1 VNENVL
7 IVDTCILNHNV
18 LLVISDVKFDS
29 PRRID
34 SLGSF
39 FKKET
44 IQKIRSLRI
53 DSLQINKCV
62 QFFASVLR
70 VNNIMT
76 LKQISERII
85 RSLHVSMTH

>member
-1 VNENVL
+1 M
-7 IVDTCILNHNV
+7 
-18 LLVISDVKFDS
+18 SDS

-39 FKKET
+39 FKKES

-62 QFFASVLR
+62 QFFGSVLR

-76 LKQISERII
+76 LNQISERII
-85 RSLHVSMTH
+85 RSLHVSMTHWLLIYILRYFDPF